1 MRIVIA
7 PDKFKGSLSAPEVA
21 ARVAAGARRVDPSIE
36 IDAIPVADGGEG
48 TLDAALA
55 AGFAERTARV
65 AGPLGEPVDAAFAVR
80 GDEAVVEMA
89 RASGLDLVAPGERD
103 ASRATS
109 LGTGQLIAAALDAGA
124 RRIVLGIGG
133 SASTDGGA
141 GVLQGLGARLL
152 DASGM
157 QLPAGGAALAA
168 LDRIELDGLDP
179 RLADVEIVL
188 ASDVDNPLLGP
199 YGAAAVFAPQKG
211 ADAADVP
218 GLDAALARFVAVLAE
233 HDAVLAVPAG
243 TAAERPGAGAAG
255 GVGFAALAVLGAGR
269 RPGIDVVLEFTG
281 LEARLAGADAVIT
294 GEGSLD
300 AQSLMG
306 KTPIGVARA
315 AKRAGVPVYAVCGR
329 TLLDAEELDAAGFVQ
344 TRALA
349 ELEPDP
355 ERSIAEASD
364 LLTRLAEEL
373 VTDLISPAADGAG
386 AAPADG
392 TPAAAAPAAF
402 DVVFRAR
409 RALVEGADGLPAQRA
424 VELGVRGGRIVSIAP
439 LGAGLAGARV
449 VELAADEVLL
459 PGLVDTHV
467 HVNEP
472 GRTEWEGFASATRA
486 AAAGGVTTIIDMPL
500 NSIPPTVSVAALEE
514 KRAAAA
520 GQTFVDVGF
529 WGGVVPGNIDELS
542 PLVDAGVFGFKCFL
556 LHSGVDEFPQVTG
569 DEMEAAM
576 RVIAS
581 RESLLVVHAED
592 AHVIEAAPHKGGP
605 AYADFLASRPHEA
618 EDAAIGEVI
627 ERARRTGARAHIL
640 HLSSADS
647 LAQIA
652 EAKAAGTDLSVETC
666 PHYLTLFAEGVPAG
680 NTAFK
685 CCPPIRED
693 ANRDALWQG
702 LADGVIDYIVSDH
715 SPSTPEMKFKGDG
728 DFELAWGGIASLQ
741 LGLPLIWTEARQRGI
756 PLERVVDWMSARP
769 ARRAGLESKGRIALG
784 AAADF
789 AVFAPEASFTVDAA
803 ALEHRHPVTPY
814 DGRELTGV
822 VRTAYLAGAAI
833 DREVAQGRLLRV
845 GNE

>member
-65 AGPLGEPVDAAFAVR
+65 AGPLGEPVEAAFAVR

-109 LGTGQLIAAALDAGA
+109 LGTGELIVAALDAGA

-141 GVLQGLGARLL
+141 GVLQGLGARFL
-152 DASGM
+152 DASGAE
-157 QLPAGGAALAA
+157 LRAGGGALAA

-179 RLADVEIVL
+179 RLADAEIIL
-188 ASDVDNPLLGP
+188 ASDVDNPLLGT

-211 ADAADVP
+211 ADAEEVVALDV
-218 GLDAALARFVAVLAE
+218 ALARFVEVLAA
-233 HDAVLAVPAG
+233 HDAELAVPARV
-243 TAAERPGAGAAG
+243 AAERPGAGAAG
-255 GVGFAALAVLGAGR
+255 GVGFAALAVLGAER

-300 AQSLMG
+300 EQSLMG

-329 TLLDAEELDAAGFVQ
+329 SLLDARQLDAAGFVQ

-373 VTDLISPAADGAG
+373 VTDLISPAADGA
-386 AAPADG
+386 AVPADG
-392 TPAAAAPAAF
+392 TPAGTAPAAF
-402 DVVFRAR
+402 DVVFRAE
-409 RALVEGADGLPAQRA
+409 RALVEGADGLPAERS
-424 VELGVRGGRIVSIAP
+424 VELGVRDGRIVSIAP

-500 NSIPPTVSVAALEE
+500 NSIPPTVSVAALDE
-514 KRAAAA
+514 KRAAAT

-529 WGGVVPGNIDELS
+529 WGGVVPGNLDELA

-556 LHSGVDEFPQVTG
+556 LHSGVDEFPQVTA
-569 DEMEAAM
+569 DEMEDAM

-581 RESLLVVHAED
+581 RGSLLVVHAED
-592 AHVIEAAPHKGGP
+592 AHVIDAAPHKGGP

-666 PHYLTLFAEGVPAG
+666 PHYLTLFAEDVPAG

-702 LADGVIDYIVSDH
+702 LVDGVIDFVVSDH

-756 PLERVVDWMSARP
+756 PLARVVDWMSARP
-769 ARRAGLESKGRIALG
+769 ARRAGLSSKGRIALG